1 MDEARRRARVQGRAG
16 CAEAPAGGTVLPE
29 LGGSGKL
36 PTTGHTYGGV
46 TSARK
51 EASGPMTSLPSLLPR
66 PLDAF
71 LF

>member
-1 MDEARRRARVQGRAG
+1 MDETRRGARAQGRAG

-36 PTTGHTYGGV
+36 LTTGHTYGGV

-51 EASGPMTSLPSLLPR
+51 EASGPVTSLPSLLPR
-66 PLDAF
+66 LLDAF